1 MLYLLHFTQ
10 NEVFMTPEKT
20 QTIRV
25 CGEVHRLAKTEAA
38 KNKIGLQIWIENL
51 VKKECKDKK

>member
-1 MLYLLHFTQ
+1 
-10 NEVFMTPEKT
+10 MTPEKT

-25 CGEVHRLAKTEAA
+25 NGEVHRLAKTEAA
-38 KNKIGLQIWIENL
+38 KNKVGLQVWIENL